1 MRDSPLV
8 DSEVRRSPRIKQICQ
23 GFKQSACFNKRCLSC
38 APDPPTLSIKII
50 KKIGTDFCKVDQ
62 NLLSDEALQVKLQ
75 KSGTVGRKKGGDNK
89 NNNPGGQES
98 EESSNLFQESRKDD
112 NSDV

>member
-1 MRDSPLV
+1 MV

-62 NLLSDEALQVKLQ
+62 NLLSDEALQVKRQ

-89 NNNPGGQES
+89 NNNPGGQKT
-98 EESSNLFQESRKDD
+98 EESSNLFQESGKDD
-112 NSDV
+112 SSDV